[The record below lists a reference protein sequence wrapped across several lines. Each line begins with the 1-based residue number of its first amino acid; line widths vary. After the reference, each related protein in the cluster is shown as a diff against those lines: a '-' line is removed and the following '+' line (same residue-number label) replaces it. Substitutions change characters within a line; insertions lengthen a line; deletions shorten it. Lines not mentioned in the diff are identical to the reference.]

1 MAYHVYMRGDWGATT
16 PAPGYAMSG
25 PVSEVYIHH
34 FNSGITAV
42 TGAHEGVSR
51 MAGADGYHRS
61 LGWGGIG
68 YSWCVDDIGNLYEG
82 RGWWRT
88 GAHTYG
94 HNSQGYGL
102 CWLGDSNTST
112 PSGLALASIADCI
125 QLGIAAG
132 AITPNPTIV
141 AHRDRVPDTSCCG
154 DPMYGLL
161 DEIRRLA
168 AGGTPSQGDDDL
180 TPEEHQ
186 MLVAIHGTSAGGN
199 FPGWDRPASINDV
212 LFIMDGKMK
221 EVLAAIGT
229 SPGTGGVID
238 AKALAD
244 GITQQVL
251 ANLRAKLA

>member
-1 MAYHVYMRGDWGATT
+1 MPYHVYMRADWGA
-16 PAPGYAMSG
+16 PATLPGYPISG
-25 PVSEVYIHH
+25 ALSEVYVHH
-34 FNSGITAV
+34 FNSGIQPVSSAP
-42 TGAHEGVSR
+42 EGTSR
-51 MAGADGYHRS
+51 VAGADNYHRS

-94 HNSQGYGL
+94 YNSQGYGI
-102 CWLGDSNTST
+102 CWLGDSNTSLPT
-112 PSGLALASIADCI
+112 PQALRAIADCI
-125 QLGIAAG
+125 QLGVAAG
-132 AITPNPTIV
+132 ALTPNPTIV

-168 AGGTPSQGDDDL
+168 TGGAPTIEGDDDL

-186 MLVAIHGTSAGGN
+186 MLVAIHGASAGGN

-221 EVLAAIGT
+221 EIIAALN
-229 SPGTGGVID
+229 GGGSVD
-238 AKALAD
+238 TKALAD

-251 ANLRAKLA
+251 ANLRAKLS